1 MNIAFI
7 GYGNMARAL
16 IQGFEKNKALTIS
29 AASPSLKTGQVGSL
43 RCYADNKAAIGR
55 HTDTLFLTVKPAKM
69 AEVLSEIGPFIPPE
83 AVVIS
88 VAAGVNL
95 AFIQSFCSRGQ
106 AIIRCMPNLP
116 HAVGLGATPL
126 AANQAL
132 TAAQKQRVEALF
144 QSAGIYTWV
153 DEAALNAFTAVSGS
167 GPAYVFLF
175 IEAMVDAAT
184 KLGLKEAEA
193 TDFVSQTVHGA
204 AVLLQESGLSARAL
218 REKVTSP
225 AGTTAAALGVLQAQG
240 FAMLIDSAVKAA
252 FNRANELG
260 SIDTA
265 SKKPKN

>member
-16 IQGFEKNKALTIS
+16 IQGFEKNKTLTLR
-29 AASPSLKTGQVGSL
+29 AASPSLKPGQIGSL
-43 RCYADNKAAIGR
+43 SCYCDNKAAIAGA
-55 HTDTLFLTVKPAKM
+55 DILFLTVKPAKM
-69 AEVLSEIGPFIPPE
+69 ADVLSEIGPLIPPK

-88 VAAGVNL
+88 VAAGVSL
-95 AFIQSFCSRGQ
+95 SFIQSFCVKEQ

-116 HAVGLGATPL
+116 HAVRLGATPL

-132 TAAQKQRVEALF
+132 TAAQKQQVEALF

-153 DEAALNAFTAVSGS
+153 NEAQLNAFTAVSGS
-167 GPAYVFLF
+167 GPAYVFLL
-175 IEAMVDAAT
+175 IEALVAAAT
-184 KLGLKEAEA
+184 KLGIEEAQA
-193 TDFVSQTVHGA
+193 TDFVSQTVQGA
-204 AVLLQESGLSARAL
+204 AVLLQESGLSAKAL

-225 AGTTAAALGVLQAQG
+225 AGTTAAALDVLQAKG
-240 FAMLIDSAVKAA
+240 FSMVIDSAVNAA

-265 SKKPKN
+265 